1 MKLFEHWLHY
11 SFDWKSLGLAL
22 LIVVISIVLV
32 NGIVR
37 GIFHQIEKRIPDRFA
52 GWTDVLMAFENP
64 ARVIVFFTG
73 LLIALHTAHAP
84 HLVTHFAHAI
94 YRSVLMFSIGYGL
107 YKLMGSLT
115 VLLGHLGS
123 RINFELDSIVMP
135 FLTRS
140 LQFVVMALTVTMI
153 LSDWGINVNG
163 VFAGLGLA
171 GLAISMAAQDPIKNL
186 LGGIIIITEKPFQ
199 IGDWIKS
206 PSVEGIAE
214 DITFRSTLVRTFDGA
229 LVIVPNA
236 TLSNEPITNWSRM
249 DTRKLALT
257 FYLDIAT
264 KTKDMMAAMT
274 DVEAMLAEDDRF
286 ETGSQKAYINQV
298 TTRGHE
304 FMATA
309 QFKMV
314 DGADWA
320 GTRADINMKIIRILA
335 EHDIQLSAGVD
346 TPTAKA

>member
-1 MKLFEHWLHY
+1 
-11 SFDWKSLGLAL
+11 
-22 LIVVISIVLV
+22 
-32 NGIVR
+32 
-37 GIFHQIEKRIPDRFA
+37 
-52 GWTDVLMAFENP
+52 
-64 ARVIVFFTG
+64 
-73 LLIALHTAHAP
+73 
-84 HLVTHFAHAI
+84 
-94 YRSVLMFSIGYGL
+94 
-107 YKLMGSLT
+107 
-115 VLLGHLGS
+115 
-123 RINFELDSIVMP
+123 MP
-135 FLTRS
+135 FLTRI

>member
-64 ARVIVFFTG
+64 ARVIVLFTG

-163 VFAGLGLA
+163 VLFLWLPKTQSRTCLVVSSLLLRSHSKSVIGL
-171 GLAISMAAQDPIKNL
+171 SHHL
-186 LGGIIIITEKPFQ
+186 LKESLKILR
-199 IGDWIKS
+199 
-206 PSVEGIAE
+206 SVQRWSAHL
-214 DITFRSTLVRTFDGA
+214 TVR
-229 LVIVPNA
+229 
-236 TLSNEPITNWSRM
+236 W
-249 DTRKLALT
+249 
-257 FYLDIAT
+257 
-264 KTKDMMAAMT
+264 
-274 DVEAMLAEDDRF
+274 
-286 ETGSQKAYINQV
+286 
-298 TTRGHE
+298 
-304 FMATA
+304 
-309 QFKMV
+309 
-314 DGADWA
+314 
-320 GTRADINMKIIRILA
+320 
-335 EHDIQLSAGVD
+335 
-346 TPTAKA
+346 